1 MLNKL
6 LKYDLRANT
15 KIFLIIWP
23 AMLVF
28 AGLQR
33 LLLFLRGDSF
43 YSSVMTG
50 MLTGVMLLSM
60 IAATVLCFVICVVRF
75 YSGLLRREGYLMF
88 TLPVKPWQL
97 LLSKFLTAL
106 LTLTVTCMFAYT
118 GIAIILSGLYE
129 EVWSS
134 MFDLSRYFLED
145 ANMPLMLTLVGLTA
159 LTTLANLLL
168 RVYFVSCLGHL
179 FRRARIF
186 LSILFFYLI
195 GFLTQIGAIFVLS
208 AVEFIPEESAMMAA
222 LCRWLNT
229 LDASDVMYLF
239 FGGILFANAVIG
251 CIYFFVSEAILRK
264 RLNLD

>member
-15 KIFLIIWP
+15 KLFLIIWP
-23 AMLVF
+23 AMLLF

-33 LLLFLRGDSF
+33 LLLFLRGDSLF
-43 YSSVMTG
+43 SGVMTA
-50 MLTGVMLLSM
+50 MLTVLMLFSM
-60 IAATVLCFVICVVRF
+60 VAAVVLCFVICVVRF

-106 LTLTVTCMFAYT
+106 LTLTVTCAFAYV

-129 EVWSS
+129 EIWTK
-134 MFDLSRYFLED
+134 MFDLSTIFGGNVNVCVLI
-145 ANMPLMLTLVGLTA
+145 LMA
-159 LTTLANLLL
+159 LAALATLANLLL

-179 FRRARIF
+179 FRRARVF

-195 GFLTQIGAIFVLS
+195 GLLSQIGAMLMFSSVELIPTENAVVRALGRWLS
-208 AVEFIPEESAMMAA
+208 SLSSNGA
-222 LCRWLNT
+222 LC
-229 LDASDVMYLF
+229 LF
-239 FGGILFANAVIG
+239 FGGLLFVNAVIG
-251 CIYFFVSEAILRK
+251 CVYFFVSEVILRK